1 MYFLLIPL
9 RPAKVETWFSVIMLL
24 WRRGGGMII
33 SSLHA
38 NICVVVVE
46 NSSIRISRI
55 EFHDISS
62 GENIEMESVCRFS
75 SVATSRSERR
85 HSRRSALSVWCVCV
99 FLQGSKIKLRL
110 PSFVTLALPRT
121 RSTPIES
128 FPSLARSSTP
138 GSAGEP
144 SCATSRGK
152 QSYPVA

>member
-1 MYFLLIPL
+1 MYVLLIPL
-9 RPAKVETWFSVIMLL
+9 WPAKAETWFSVMMSLR
-24 WRRGGGMII
+24 RRGRNDY
-33 SSLHA
+33 SLPHA

-46 NSSIRISRI
+46 NSSIRMSRI

-62 GENIEMESVCRFS
+62 GENFEMKTVCRFS

-99 FLQGSKIKLRL
+99 CLQGSRIKLCL

-121 RSTPIES
+121 RSIPVGS
-128 FPSLARSSTP
+128 FPCFARSSAP

-144 SCATSRGK
+144 SCATR
-152 QSYPVA
+152 QTR